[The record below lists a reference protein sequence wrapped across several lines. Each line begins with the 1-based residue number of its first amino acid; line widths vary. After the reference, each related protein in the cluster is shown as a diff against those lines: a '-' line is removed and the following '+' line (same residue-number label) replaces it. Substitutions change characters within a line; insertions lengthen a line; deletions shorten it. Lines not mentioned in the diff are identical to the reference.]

1 MFVVRNTST
10 DGLNAISRLGYGAK
24 AAWTGLALQEFTRNY
39 FKHGATAALMAT
51 YKGASEMEE
60 SELASLHASMA
71 RYIAGVENAGGL
83 LLVPEDIDIKNL
95 GVDPDKA
102 QLLGLKDLSGRDV
115 ARMFKMPPHKLG
127 IAGTQTYASQ
137 VQSAQEYVSGCQMPL
152 VVEFEQAVYIHI
164 IVARDFF
171 AKFNMDYLLRA
182 DLKTR
187 MEAYEIGIRARVIR
201 PSEARAKED
210 LSPDPA
216 LDKLSENDYRPGT
229 SGTQQGGQSRNDDR
243 PVASRVSLKA
253 LLAVHDNAVRCI
265 RRERHMVTQLAK
277 KHASDVEAWQSGLK
291 TFYEEHAGFVAQT
304 MRMSIDTAR
313 AYAAQH
319 GDLFERKGVAMID
332 GDAGQAWERSEADEL
347 AALSL
352 EGERI
357 AA

>member
-1 MFVVRNTST
+1 
-10 DGLNAISRLGYGAK
+10 
-24 AAWTGLALQEFTRNY
+24 
-39 FKHGATAALMAT
+39 
-51 YKGASEMEE
+51 
-60 SELASLHASMA
+60 
-71 RYIAGVENAGGL
+71 
-83 LLVPEDIDIKNL
+83 
-95 GVDPDKA
+95 
-102 QLLGLKDLSGRDV
+102 
-115 ARMFKMPPHKLG
+115 MPPHKLG